1 MEGVTNVRGEDLES
15 ETQRERELYYVLC
28 TAGVWGV
35 DKRKLARVTSSSI
48 RRAHLHISAE
58 AWAAWKGAGEREGNW
73 ERRDR
78 VERARGREGCWEE
91 DVRGGGTHRRPPR
104 SAAP

>member
-1 MEGVTNVRGEDLES
+1 MYCWSLGNGLEK
-15 ETQRERELYYVLC
+15 T
-28 TAGVWGV
+28 G
-35 DKRKLARVTSSSI
+35 SSDVIIDPS
-48 RRAHLHISAE
+48 RTFAHL
-58 AWAAWKGAGEREGNW
+58 GGMGGRGTGRGREGNW

-104 SAAP
+104 RAAP